1 MALGRRRRQAK
12 KAAKYEKK
20 ASKYEKKASKHE
32 KKASKREKKAPK
44 GIGPRDFSR
53 GAYIY
58 ECWIC
63 HGYFFFDAM
72 DIMGQPYVEYLD
84 WDPSR
89 WPVGKKTGITPPGT
103 HGSRPSPI
111 LYDDNDL
118 VESMKEACG
127 YACECGRDQ
136 FGR

>member
-20 ASKYEKKASKHE
+20 ASK
-32 KKASKREKKAPK
+32 REKKAPK
-44 GIGPRDFSR
+44 GLGPRDFSR

-58 ECWIC
+58 ECWVC
-63 HGYFFFDAM
+63 HGYFFFDVPT
-72 DIMGQPYVEYLD
+72 DGRIYGP
-84 WDPSR
+84 WNSGR
-89 WPVGKKTGITPPGT
+89 WPVGKRTRITPPGT

-111 LYDDNDL
+111 LYDDDDL
-118 VESMKEACG
+118 VEEIKEACG